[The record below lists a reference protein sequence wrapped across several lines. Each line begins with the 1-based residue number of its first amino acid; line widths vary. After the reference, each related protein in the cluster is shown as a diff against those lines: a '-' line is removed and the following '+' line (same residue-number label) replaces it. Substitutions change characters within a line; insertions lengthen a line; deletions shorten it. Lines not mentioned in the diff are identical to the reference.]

1 LLDRIHKYET
11 LLRKNHIKFESLKST
26 GATDTVSLNSAPVDS
41 AESDDNSENEEEEH
55 GSTSATPKE
64 ANDGKYVG

>member
-1 LLDRIHKYET
+1 
-11 LLRKNHIKFESLKST
+11 
-26 GATDTVSLNSAPVDS
+26 VSLNSAPVDS
-41 AESDDNSENEEEEH
+41 AESDDNSENEEEEEEEH